1 MANPDDGP
9 DSTGLAFPHS
19 DLDNRP
25 DVTVRCRDNS
35 AVGVAFRDRSGPD
48 QGCVHYCVELRAP
61 GLTARVDDVVAWV
74 RDGGL
79 PAFLDGLAADYRG
92 WDGERSRQT
101 LDRDLTVSAVFRS
114 GGHVGLTWAVQPWR
128 QAAGDWSASV
138 TTWLEAGEQMA
149 SLAADVRAFL
159 TEERQ

>member
-1 MANPDDGP
+1 M
-9 DSTGLAFPHS
+9 
-19 DLDNRP
+19 
-25 DVTVRCRDNS
+25 
-35 AVGVAFRDRSGPD
+35 
-48 QGCVHYCVELRAP
+48 
-61 GLTARVDDVVAWV
+61 TARVDDVVAWV
-74 RDGGL
+74 GDGGL

-92 WDGERSRQT
+92 WDGERSWQT